1 MATLIRHSLVNV
13 AHLPALLMTINWLMF
28 VPALLLL
35 LTPGDLF
42 NGSKVR
48 YRDVTRDWDD
58 YWLRALAHSLHT
70 VDLVRGALGTW
81 LLLNSLHG
89 AVNPHGFAKYEV
101 LVTQG
106 GIRILA
112 VFIQTI
118 VCREP
123 EAVNAPFTFVVGL
136 LLGGSSPVVA
146 AFAVALALPIALGTR
161 AAIVFFPVV
170 ALADLGIG
178 FWFKGKGAVLGLSF
192 GAVAAMIPF
201 LWALM
206 FRRDLVVAYRAKRQ
220 PADSPHSPLR

>member
-1 MATLIRHSLVNV
+1 
-13 AHLPALLMTINWLMF
+13 MTIDWLKF
-28 VPALLLL
+28 LPALLLL

-48 YRDVTRDWDD
+48 YRDVTRDWDG
-58 YWLRALAHSLHT
+58 YWLRALAHGLHT
-70 VDLVRGALGTW
+70 FDLARGALGTW

-101 LVTQG
+101 LLTHG
-106 GIRILA
+106 GIRIFA
-112 VFIQTI
+112 VLIQTI

-123 EAVNAPFTFVVGL
+123 EAVNAPFAFVVGL

-146 AFAVALALPIALGTR
+146 AFAVALAMPIALGTR

-170 ALADLGIG
+170 ALAHLGIG
-178 FWFKGKGAVLGLSF
+178 FWFNGKGAVLGQSF
-192 GAVAAMIPF
+192 GAVAAMVPF
-201 LWALM
+201 LWSLM
-206 FRRDLVVAYRAKRQ
+206 FRRDLVVAYRAKRL

>member
-1 MATLIRHSLVNV
+1 
-13 AHLPALLMTINWLMF
+13 MTIDWLMF

-42 NGSKVR
+42 NGGKAR
-48 YRDVTRDWDD
+48 YRDVTRDWDG
-58 YWLRALAHSLHT
+58 YWLRTLAHALHT
-70 VDLVRGALGTW
+70 ADLIRAALGTW

-101 LVTQG
+101 LLTQG
-106 GIRILA
+106 GIRIFA

-123 EAVNAPFTFVVGL
+123 EAANAPFAFVVGL

-146 AFAVALALPIALGTR
+146 AFAIALALPVALGTR
-161 AAIVFFPVV
+161 SAIAFFPVV
-170 ALADLGIG
+170 ALAHLGIG
-178 FWFKGKGAVLGLSF
+178 FWFQGKGAVLRLCF

-201 LWALM
+201 LWSLM

-220 PADSPHSPLR
+220 PTDNSHSPLR